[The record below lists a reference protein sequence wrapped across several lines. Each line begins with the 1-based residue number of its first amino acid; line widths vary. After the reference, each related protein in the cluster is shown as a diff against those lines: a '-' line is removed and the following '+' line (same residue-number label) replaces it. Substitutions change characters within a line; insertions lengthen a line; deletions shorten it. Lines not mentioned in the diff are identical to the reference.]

1 MSLFVVKQARR
12 ARRSCTSSK
21 LSPTQRLTVEDTGDG
36 SASKSWFFLQ
46 MMKRMKNERF
56 YLLLWKCA
64 VLEASF
70 PINLE
75 YPSYSALSSLRIF
88 FAKHP
93 LISEF
98 RNFLHFVSCQRV
110 CALCSGEMCNAT
122 RSNDVNFNQSLSSAQ
137 KASPLPIVGE
147 GMWSP
152 FGEMTRTF
160 AAPLRGRKRGEKLI
174 FSQGISLF
182 LLRVWQNKC
191 PSFSLSLKW
200 QTNLTTNLG
209 DGGRCPQQ

>member
-75 YPSYSALSSLRIF
+75 YPSYSALSSTEDF
-88 FAKHP
+88 F
-93 LISEF
+93 
-98 RNFLHFVSCQRV
+98 
-110 CALCSGEMCNAT
+110 
-122 RSNDVNFNQSLSSAQ
+122 
-137 KASPLPIVGE
+137 
-147 GMWSP
+147 
-152 FGEMTRTF
+152 
-160 AAPLRGRKRGEKLI
+160 
-174 FSQGISLF
+174 
-182 LLRVWQNKC
+182 WQNILW
-191 PSFSLSLKW
+191 SQNLEISYILSLVKEFVRCAQVKCATQRD
-200 QTNLTTNLG
+200 QTMWTSIRASQVHKRLLLF
-209 DGGRCPQQ
+209 Q